1 MRLLAGIVEADD
13 QYSFESTLM
22 HSSRRA
28 LLSLALLFSV
38 SSALATPGLDELVEQ
53 LKGAGDFRV
62 RVSAALQLGK
72 SLSGDAVLPLAA
84 ALDDSNA
91 SVRAAAAAGLKNLGD
106 QAALPALK
114 AHRSDKSEAVRA
126 QVSAAIKT
134 LEEERLTGPKPRV
147 LVKIGMMKN
156 GSGVK
161 SKRIENELA
170 DSSRRKL
177 GELPGVRVLA
187 ADGSGPNS
195 DASSGRPS
203 TVPMVMVTG
212 NVSEL
217 KASREG
223 RSITYSASVEYVLH
237 TMPEQAIAAKVS
249 GRASATATEQDAQ
262 DASVLANIRRSRAG
276 SSDRQRGSSRAA
288 CALGRCPAVMLVTR
302 PG

>member
-1 MRLLAGIVEADD
+1 
-13 QYSFESTLM
+13 M
-22 HSSRRA
+22 HSTRRA

-38 SSALATPGLDELVEQ
+38 SSAMATPGLDELVEQ
-53 LKGAGDFRV
+53 LKGASDFRV

-72 SLSGDAVLPLAA
+72 SLTGDAAPPLEA

-91 SVRAAAAAGLKNLGD
+91 SVRAAAAAALKNLGD
-106 QAALPALK
+106 QAALPVLK

-126 QVSAAIKT
+126 QVAAAIKS

-147 LVKIGMMKN
+147 LIKIGIMKN

-161 SKRIENELA
+161 SKKIENELA

-177 GELPGVRVLA
+177 SALPGVRVLA
-187 ADGSGPNS
+187 ADGTG
-195 DASSGRPS
+195 PS
-203 TVPMVMVTG
+203 TGTGTDKPGSVPMVMVTG

-217 KASREG
+217 KALREG

-249 GRASATATEQDAQ
+249 GRATATATEQETE
-262 DASVLANIRRSRAG
+262 DASALAEIRRSVLEAAIASALRRAPPALL
-276 SSDRQRGSSRAA
+276 AA
-288 CALGRCPAVMLVTR
+288 ARL
-302 PG
+302 

>member
-1 MRLLAGIVEADD
+1 
-13 QYSFESTLM
+13 M

-38 SSALATPGLDELVEQ
+38 SSAFATPGLDELAEQ
-53 LKGAGDFRV
+53 LKGASDFRV

-72 SLSGDAVLPLAA
+72 SLTGDAALPLEA

-91 SVRAAAAAGLKNLGD
+91 SVRAAAAAALKNLGD
-106 QAALPALK
+106 QAAVEALM

-126 QVSAAIKT
+126 QVAAAIKS
-134 LEEERLTGPKPRV
+134 LAEERITGPKPKV
-147 LVKIGMMKN
+147 LIKIGIMKN

-161 SKRIENELA
+161 SKKIENELA

-177 GELPGVRVLA
+177 SELPGVRVLA
-187 ADGSGPNS
+187 ADGSGS
-195 DASSGRPS
+195 GASTGKPS

-217 KASREG
+217 KAQHQG

-249 GRASATATEQDAQ
+249 GRASATATPKDTE
-262 DASVLANIRRSRAG
+262 DASVLAEIRRSVLEAAIASALRRAPPALL
-276 SSDRQRGSSRAA
+276 AA
-288 CALGRCPAVMLVTR
+288 ARL
-302 PG
+302 

>member
-1 MRLLAGIVEADD
+1 MRLLEGTAEADD
-13 QYSFESTLM
+13 QYSLESTLM

-28 LLSLALLFSV
+28 LLSLALLLTV
-38 SSALATPGLDELVEQ
+38 SSAVATPGLDELVEQ
-53 LKGAGDFRV
+53 LKSASDFRV

-72 SLSGDAVLPLAA
+72 SLTGDAALPLEA
-84 ALDDSNA
+84 ALNDSNA
-91 SVRAAAAAGLKNLGD
+91 SVRAAAAAALKNLGD
-106 QAALPALK
+106 QAAVAALK

-126 QVSAAIKT
+126 QVAAAIKS
-134 LEEERLTGPKPRV
+134 LEEERITGPKPKV
-147 LVKIGMMKN
+147 LIKIGMMKN

-177 GELPGVRVLA
+177 AELPGVRVLA
-187 ADGSGPNS
+187 ADGSGS
-195 DASSGRPS
+195 ATSIGTGKQS

-217 KASREG
+217 KAWREG

-249 GRASATATEQDAQ
+249 GRASATATDQDAQ
-262 DASVLANIRRSRAG
+262 DASVLADLRRSVLE
-276 SSDRQRGSSRAA
+276 AA
-288 CALGRCPAVMLVTR
+288 IASAVRRSPPALLAAARL
-302 PG
+302 

>member
-1 MRLLAGIVEADD
+1 MRLLEGTDEADD

-28 LLSLALLFSV
+28 LLSLAILCTV

-53 LKGAGDFRV
+53 LKSATDFRV

-72 SLSGDAVLPLAA
+72 SLTGDAAQPLEA

-91 SVRAAAAAGLKNLGD
+91 SVRAAAAAALKNLGD
-106 QAALPALK
+106 QAALPALT

-126 QVSAAIKT
+126 QVAAAIRS
-134 LEEERLTGPKPRV
+134 LEEERITGPKPKV
-147 LVKIGMMKN
+147 LVKLGMMKN

-187 ADGSGPNS
+187 ADGSGPS
-195 DASSGRPS
+195 IDTSSGKPS
-203 TVPMVMVTG
+203 KVPMVMVTG

-217 KASREG
+217 TASREG
-223 RSITYSASVEYVLH
+223 RSIIYSASVEYVLH

-249 GRASATATEQDAQ
+249 GRASATATEQDAR
-262 DASVLANIRRSRAG
+262 DSSILAELRRSVLEAAIASAVRRTPPALL
-276 SSDRQRGSSRAA
+276 AA
-288 CALGRCPAVMLVTR
+288 ARL
-302 PG
+302 

>member
-1 MRLLAGIVEADD
+1 
-13 QYSFESTLM
+13 M

-38 SSALATPGLDELVEQ
+38 SSALATPGLDELVDQ
-53 LKGAGDFRV
+53 LKGASDFRV

-72 SLSGDAVLPLAA
+72 SLTGDAAPPLEA

-91 SVRAAAAAGLKNLGD
+91 SVRAAAAAALKNLGD
-106 QAALPALK
+106 QAALGVLK

-126 QVSAAIKT
+126 QVAAAIKS
-134 LEEERLTGPKPRV
+134 LEEERITGQKPKV
-147 LVKIGMMKN
+147 LIKIGMMKN
-156 GSGVK
+156 ESGVK
-161 SKRIENELA
+161 SKRIESELA

-177 GELPGVRVLA
+177 SALPGVRVLA
-187 ADGSGPNS
+187 ADGSGPGT
-195 DASSGRPS
+195 DASSGKPS

-217 KASREG
+217 KALREG

-249 GRASATATEQDAQ
+249 GRASATASGGE
-262 DASVLANIRRSRAG
+262 DASALAELRRSVLEAAIASALRRAPPALL
-276 SSDRQRGSSRAA
+276 AA
-288 CALGRCPAVMLVTR
+288 ARL
-302 PG
+302 